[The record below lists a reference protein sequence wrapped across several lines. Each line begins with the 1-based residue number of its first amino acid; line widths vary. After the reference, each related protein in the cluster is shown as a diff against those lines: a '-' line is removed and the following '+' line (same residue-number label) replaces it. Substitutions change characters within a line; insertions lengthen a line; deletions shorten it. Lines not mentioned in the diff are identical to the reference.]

1 MTLVGFRRMTI
12 GIFDEDG
19 FISEADKFVVEGTQ
33 DEGATVTAEI
43 TGLSKEATKVYG
55 SDLAYYVAQKG
66 TGDVSVNFGLLD
78 LPEEVNNKILGYKQ
92 SESGISFIGE
102 DTEPPYLAVMMESE
116 DLSGE
121 KALLSVFK
129 GKMGMEAITLNTL
142 TGDTFEPEAESY
154 VLTAVAS
161 DADNESKG
169 QTVGKYVGSDDAAL
183 TELEE
188 MTFPTDPGAAG
199 E

>member
-12 GIFDEDG
+12 GIFDENG
-19 FISEADKFVVEGTQ
+19 FVPVADKFVVEGTQ

-66 TGDVSVNFGLLD
+66 TGDVSVNLGVLD
-78 LPEEVNNKILGYKQ
+78 LPEAVNNKILGY
-92 SESGISFIGE
+92 EEDENGISFIGE
-102 DTEPPYLAVMMESE
+102 TTEPPYLALMMESE

-129 GKMGMEAITLNTL
+129 GKMSLEAINLNTL
-142 TGDTFEPEAESY
+142 TGDTFEPEAEAY
-154 VLTAVAS
+154 VFTAVAS
-161 DADNESKG
+161 DADNASKG
-169 QTVGKYVGSDDAAL
+169 QTVGKYVGADDAAL
-183 TELEE
+183 TALEE
-188 MTFPTDPGAAG
+188 MTFPADPGEVG